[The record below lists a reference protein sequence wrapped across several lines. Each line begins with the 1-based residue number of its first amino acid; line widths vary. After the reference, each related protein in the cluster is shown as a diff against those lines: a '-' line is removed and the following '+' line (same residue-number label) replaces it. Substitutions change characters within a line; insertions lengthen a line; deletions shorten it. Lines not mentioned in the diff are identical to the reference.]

1 MDQLLYISMT
11 GAKQNMHSLAVR
23 GNNLANA
30 NTTGFKADIENAR
43 AMQAFGP
50 GMPSRVFA
58 MTEQP
63 SQNFAGGLL
72 KTTGRDLDVAVK
84 GEGWISVQ
92 DKDGNEALSR
102 NGNFTISAAGV
113 LQTMQGQ
120 AVLGNQDAPIIIPLP
135 VEKLEINEDGT
146 IEIRPEGAP
155 ADALE
160 EINRIKLSK
169 PFAADLTKGQDGLF
183 RATNGQPYQPD
194 ATVELVKGAVEGS
207 NVNPIQEMTHM
218 ISMQRQFEMQIKM
231 MKAAEENEKA
241 TSSLLRLS

>member
-30 NTTGFKADIENAR
+30 NTTGFKADLENAR
-43 AMQAFGP
+43 SMQAFGP

-58 MTEQP
+58 MTERP
-63 SQNFAGGLL
+63 TQNFTDGLL
-72 KTTGRDLDVAVK
+72 KTTGRDLDVAIK

-160 EINRIKLSK
+160 EVNRIKLSK
-169 PFAADLTKGQDGLF
+169 PFAGELTKGDDGLF
-183 RATNGQPYQPD
+183 RATNGQPFQPD
-194 ATVELVKGAVEGS
+194 ATVELVKGALEGS
-207 NVNPIQEMTHM
+207 NVNPVQEMTHM

-241 TSSLLRLS
+241 TNSLLRLS

>member
-11 GAKQNMHSLAVR
+11 GAKQNMNSLAVR

-58 MTEQP
+58 MTERP
-63 SQNFAGGLL
+63 TQNFGDGLL
-72 KTTGRDLDVAVK
+72 KTTGRDLDVAIK

-92 DKDGNEALSR
+92 DKDGQEALTR
-102 NGNFTISAAGV
+102 NGNFTVSAAGV

-120 AVLGNQDAPIIIPLP
+120 AVLGDQGGPIVIPLP
-135 VEKLEINEDGT
+135 LEKLEINEDGT

-160 EINRIKLSK
+160 EIGRIKLSK
-169 PFAADLTKGQDGLF
+169 PFAGDLTKGNDGLF
-183 RATNGQPYQPD
+183 RSTSGQAYQAD
-194 ATVELVKGAVEGS
+194 ATVELVKGALESS
-207 NVNPIQEMTHM
+207 NVNPVQEMTHM

-231 MKAAEENEKA
+231 MKAAEDNDKA
-241 TSSLLRLS
+241 TNNLLRLS